1 MIVILWLSLIFKEFI
16 FYGSILTY
24 LWMNS
29 YNVWNFF
36 KIIQVGEKIGAKT
49 KESWHDWIIVEAG
62 QEVHGS

>member
-1 MIVILWLSLIFKEFI
+1 MILWLSLIFKEFI

-36 KIIQVGEKIGAKT
+36 QNNPGWGKIWGKDKR
-49 KESWHDWIIVEAG
+49 SWHDWVIVEAG